1 MSSMCVYTISLFP
14 LIDYF
19 PLCYFHMFLL
29 VGKGLSV
36 KLSDFGL
43 ARAVHDKDYY
53 RVTKGTLL
61 PLRWMAPESIKYGVF
76 TLESDIW

>member
-1 MSSMCVYTISLFP
+1 MYSNSLLP
-14 LIDYF
+14 KKLDHF

-36 KLSDFGL
+36 KLADFGL

-53 RVTKGTLL
+53 MVTEGTML

-76 TLESDIW
+76 TLESDVW